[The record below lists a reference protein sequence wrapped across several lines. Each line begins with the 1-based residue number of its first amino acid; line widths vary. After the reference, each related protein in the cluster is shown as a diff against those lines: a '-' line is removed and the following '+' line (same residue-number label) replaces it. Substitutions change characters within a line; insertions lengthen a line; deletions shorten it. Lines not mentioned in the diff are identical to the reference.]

1 MGLEEKVQIL
11 KELKERVK
19 KGGGQKRI
27 DKHHAQKKLTARER
41 IERLLDPDSFQEMF
55 SLASLDFSL
64 AKQDSFG
71 DGVVTGNGKIDG
83 RPVCVYAQDSTIQGG
98 SVGVV
103 HRYKMCQCIDTA
115 VEMNV
120 PLIALND
127 SAGGRIQKEM
137 QISQGS
143 NFFSY
148 SMASGKVPL
157 ISAIVG
163 NCAGNAVYG
172 AALTDFIFMV
182 EGIGHMT
189 ITGPKV
195 VKETTGEDVSM
206 EDLGGARV
214 HTQISGCADFR
225 CSSEEECF
233 QMIRRLVGFLPSCY
247 KEFPPRCSP
256 EDDPNRYVEGA
267 EALIPDNRK
276 KYYDVRKVIEKTFD
290 QGSFFEVKRAFAPNI
305 VTGFARLDGY
315 STGVVANQP
324 RFLSGALTVDSSD
337 KQARFIRFCDC
348 FNIPLIFLIDVPG
361 YFPGKDQ
368 EYKGII
374 RHGAK
379 VLYAI
384 SESTVP
390 KVSVILRKGYG
401 GGLTAMG
408 GHAAL
413 EIDRIYSWPSG
424 EMAIM
429 DPPAAVNVVF
439 RDELEKAEN
448 REEFRKAKIR
458 EFEERFHTPYY
469 NAASMQIHEVIPPA
483 ETRRFL
489 IRTMELLRR
498 KTNPR
503 RIHHGNIPL

>member
-1 MGLEEKVQIL
+1 MGLEEKIQIL
-11 KELKERVK
+11 KELKERAQ

-27 DKHHAQKKLTARER
+27 DKHHEQKKLTARER
-41 IERLLDPDSFQEMF
+41 IEKLLDPGSFQEIY
-55 SLASLDFSL
+55 SLASLDFNL

-71 DGVVTGNGKIDG
+71 DGVITGSGKMDG
-83 RPVCVYAQDSTIQGG
+83 RPVCLYAQDATIRGG
-98 SVGVV
+98 SVGAI
-103 HRYKMCQCIDTA
+103 HRFKVCQCIDTA
-115 VEMNV
+115 AEMGV

-127 SAGGRIQKEM
+127 SAGARIQKEM
-137 QISQGS
+137 QITHGS

-157 ISAIVG
+157 ISAILG

-182 EGIGHMT
+182 EGLGHMT

-195 VKETTGEDVSM
+195 VKETTGEDISM

-233 QMIRRLVGFLPSCY
+233 QMIRGLVGFLPSCY
-247 KEFPPRCSP
+247 KEFPPRHSP
-256 EDDPNRYVEGA
+256 QDDPERDVEGV
-267 EALIPDNRK
+267 EGLIPESRK
-276 KYYDVRKVIEKTFD
+276 KYYDVRKVIEKIFD
-290 QGSFFEVKRAFAPNI
+290 QGSFLEVKKAFARNI
-305 VTGFARLDGY
+305 ITGFTRLDGY
-315 STGVVANQP
+315 SVGVVANQP
-324 RFLSGALTVDSSD
+324 RFLSGSLTVDSSD
-337 KQARFIRFCDC
+337 KEARFIRFCDC

-361 YFPGKDQ
+361 YFPGKEQ

-379 VLYAI
+379 VLYAL

-408 GHAAL
+408 GHPAL
-413 EIDRIYSWPSG
+413 GIDRIYSWPSG
-424 EMAIM
+424 EMAVM
-429 DPPAAVNVVF
+429 DPPAAVNLLF
-439 RDELEKAEN
+439 REDLEKAEN
-448 REEFRKAKIR
+448 PEEFRKTKIK

-469 NAASMQIHEVIPPA
+469 NAASMQIHEVISPD

-498 KTNPR
+498 KMSPR
-503 RIHHGNIPL
+503 RIPHGNIPL